1 MPLPIT
7 GKSPP
12 FSFKFYDGWLLRAC
26 CVLYITP
33 PPPPPPL
40 FPRSPAIRNKEK
52 ARHLVF
58 FLFVSLAQT
67 TPAQPAGGT
76 SPSVGLL
83 VLLNYTTSRH
93 HGGASPSS
101 PCRG

>member
-1 MPLPIT
+1 M
-7 GKSPP
+7 
-12 FSFKFYDGWLLRAC
+12 
-26 CVLYITP
+26 LYITP
-33 PPPPPPL
+33 APPPPPL

-83 VLLNYTTSRH
+83 VIQQ
-93 HGGASPSS
+93 SS
-101 PCRG
+101 CVFDEVAFVPFVARRAQRE

>member
-12 FSFKFYDGWLLRAC
+12 FSFKFYMDGCCVRAAC
-26 CVLYITP
+26 CIL

-40 FPRSPAIRNKEK
+40 PRSPAIRNKEK

-83 VLLNYTTSRH
+83 VVV
-93 HGGASPSS
+93 GGARLLLLTRIWSL
-101 PCRG
+101 